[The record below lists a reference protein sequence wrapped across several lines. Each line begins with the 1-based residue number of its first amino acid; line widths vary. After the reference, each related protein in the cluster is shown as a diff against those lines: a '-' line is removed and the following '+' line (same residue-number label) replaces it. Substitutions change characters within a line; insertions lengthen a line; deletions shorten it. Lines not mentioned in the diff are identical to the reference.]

1 MTVSPDE
8 YKKMGEKAIPKTKSA
23 RNLSGAFLIGG
34 AICAIGQ
41 AVLNFY
47 LSLGLS
53 TPEASAACSITL
65 IGFSAVLTGIGIYDK
80 IAKFG
85 GGGTLVPITGFAN
98 AVVSPAMEFKS
109 EGFVLGLGVKIFSI
123 AGPVIVYGVLASA
136 AYGFVLWVI
145 QKLPEGLF

>member
-1 MTVSPDE
+1 MSVSPDE
-8 YKKMGEKAIPKTKSA
+8 YKKMGEKAVPKTKSA
-23 RNLSGAFLIGG
+23 RNLAGAFIIGG
-34 AICAIGQ
+34 GICTIGQ

-47 LSLGLS
+47 LARGLS

-65 IGFSAVLTGIGIYDK
+65 IAFSAVLPGFGVYDN
-80 IAKFG
+80 IAKIG

-123 AGPVIVYGVLASA
+123 AGPVIVYGTLASVL
-136 AYGFVLWVI
+136 YGLVLWVM
-145 QKLPEGLF
+145 KMV

>member
-1 MTVSPDE
+1 MSLSSEE

-23 RNLSGAFLIGG
+23 RNLTGAFLIGG
-34 AICAIGQ
+34 TICLLGQ
-41 AVLNFY
+41 FLLNFY
-47 LSLGLS
+47 LDLGLS
-53 TPEASAACSITL
+53 TPAASSACSITL
-65 IGFSAVLTGIGIYDK
+65 IGISAVLTGFGIYDN

-123 AGPVIVYGVLASA
+123 AGPVIVYGVLASVI
-136 AYGFVLWVI
+136 YGFIYWLLRI
-145 QKLPEGLF
+145 L

>member
-1 MTVSPDE
+1 MSLSSEE

-23 RNLSGAFLIGG
+23 RNLTGAFLIGG
-34 AICAIGQ
+34 TICLLGQ
-41 AVLNFY
+41 FLLNFY
-47 LSLGLS
+47 LGLGLS
-53 TPEASAACSITL
+53 TPTASSACSITL
-65 IGFSAVLTGIGIYDK
+65 IGISAVLTGFGIYDN

-136 AYGFVLWVI
+136 IYGLIYWIF
-145 QKLPEGLF
+145 GNF

>member
-1 MTVSPDE
+1 MSLSSEE

-23 RNLSGAFLIGG
+23 RNLTGAFLIGG
-34 AICAIGQ
+34 TICLLGQ
-41 AVLNFY
+41 FLLNFY
-47 LSLGLS
+47 LDLGLS
-53 TPEASAACSITL
+53 TPAASSACSITL
-65 IGFSAVLTGIGIYDK
+65 IGISAVLTGFGIYDN

-123 AGPVIVYGVLASA
+123 AGPVIVYGVLASV
-136 AYGFVLWVI
+136 AYGFIYWLLRI
-145 QKLPEGLF
+145 L

>member
-1 MTVSPDE
+1 MSLSSEE
-8 YKKMGEKAIPKTKSA
+8 YKKMGEKAVPKTNCA
-23 RNLSGAFLIGG
+23 RNLTGAFLIGG
-34 AICAIGQ
+34 GICALGQ
-41 AVLNFY
+41 FLLNFY
-47 LSLGLS
+47 LDLGLS
-53 TPEASAACSITL
+53 TPAASSACSITL
-65 IGFSAVLTGIGIYDK
+65 IGISAVLTGFGIYDK

-136 AYGFVLWVI
+136 IYGFIYWILRI
-145 QKLPEGLF
+145 F